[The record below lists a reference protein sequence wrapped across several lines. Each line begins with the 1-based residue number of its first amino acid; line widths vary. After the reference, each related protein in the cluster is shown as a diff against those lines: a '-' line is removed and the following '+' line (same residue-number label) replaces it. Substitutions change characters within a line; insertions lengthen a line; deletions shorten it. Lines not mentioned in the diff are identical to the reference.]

1 MFKYKL
7 VNYKPFDNI
16 EGFYLL
22 KDNIDCKDYF
32 ICSKSNL
39 KYSLEIKK
47 NGYIPKSGLIFD
59 KLIENS
65 VKNKKIL
72 DLGTGELGFL
82 AIHSLLNGA
91 KEVVAVDI
99 DENCIKWLNY
109 IIKINSLE
117 NIIVKQ
123 SDYFEKISQNEKFDM
138 ILSNPPQMPMIS
150 DSKHD
155 SGGLDGRKY
164 IIEILLNSINY
175 LYQNSNLYIL
185 IFDFLGTNMRTN
197 NEKSIFEIAKEIG
210 YSEVKII
217 KRAKKVIRE
226 DSVTFDRFDYINN
239 IYPKYKFKQENGM
252 KYFYIEILSI
262 KK

>member
-1 MFKYKL
+1 
-7 VNYKPFDNI
+7 
-16 EGFYLL
+16 
-22 KDNIDCKDYF
+22 
-32 ICSKSNL
+32 
-39 KYSLEIKK
+39 
-47 NGYIPKSGLIFD
+47 
-59 KLIENS
+59 
-65 VKNKKIL
+65 
-72 DLGTGELGFL
+72 
-82 AIHSLLNGA
+82 
-91 KEVVAVDI
+91 
-99 DENCIKWLNY
+99 
-109 IIKINSLE
+109 
-117 NIIVKQ
+117 
-123 SDYFEKISQNEKFDM
+123 M

-262 KK
+262 KKQQRTNMKKILEEMLQETIKQAIDEDAR